1 MMKFVLILF
10 GTFVFIAMLMNN
22 GRKRGMLNED
32 ANKAVAGLATAMRY
46 FLYGLLVIG
55 AAVCAVLIYQGS

>member
-1 MMKFVLILF
+1 MKFILVLF

-22 GRKRGMLNED
+22 SRKRGMLNED
-32 ANKAVAGLATAMRY
+32 ANKAVGGLATAMRY
-46 FLYGLLVIG
+46 FLYGLLAIG

>member
-1 MMKFVLILF
+1 MKFVLILF
-10 GTFVFIAMLMNN
+10 GIFVFIAMLMNN
-22 GRKRGMLNED
+22 SRKRGMLNED

-55 AAVCAVLIYQGS
+55 AAVCAVLIYQGY

>member
-1 MMKFVLILF
+1 MKFVLVLF
-10 GTFVFIAMLMNN
+10 GTFVFIAMVMNN
-22 GRKRGMLNED
+22 SSKRGMLNED

-46 FLYGLLVIG
+46 FLYGLLVVG